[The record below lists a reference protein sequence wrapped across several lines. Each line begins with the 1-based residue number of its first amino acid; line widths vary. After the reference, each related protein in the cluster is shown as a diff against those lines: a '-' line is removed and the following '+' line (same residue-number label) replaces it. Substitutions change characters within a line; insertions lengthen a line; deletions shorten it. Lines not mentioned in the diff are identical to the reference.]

1 MGRSRVPLEDWEAQ
15 RPDLDA
21 EVQGI
26 RTRLLSISA
35 RLARDNHRLAR
46 TVGLS
51 GAELRVLYALRRAG
65 TPFELRPTDLF
76 ESLVVPSGT
85 MTRQIERLD
94 RLGYVVRSDDPD
106 DRRGARVRLTDLGRV
121 VADDTLTVAV
131 RDSRTTKCIDRL
143 GAADRSTLARI
154 LKSLLAVMD
163 DFDDRESE
171 RDHEER
177 IGPA

>member
-1 MGRSRVPLEDWEAQ
+1 MARSRVPLEDWEAQ

-26 RTRLLSISA
+26 RTRLLAVSA
-35 RLARDNHRLAR
+35 RLARDNHGLAR

-65 TPFELRPTDLF
+65 PPFELRPTDLF

-85 MTRQIERLD
+85 MTRQIDRLD
-94 RLGYVVRSDDPD
+94 RLGYVVRGDDPD
-106 DRRGARVRLTDLGRV
+106 DRRGARVRLTERGRV

-131 RDSRTTKCIDRL
+131 RDSRSSKCIERLAPVDRT
-143 GAADRSTLARI
+143 ALARV

-163 DFDDRESE
+163 EFDDRGLE
-171 RDHEER
+171 RDDEQGV
-177 IGPA
+177 GPA